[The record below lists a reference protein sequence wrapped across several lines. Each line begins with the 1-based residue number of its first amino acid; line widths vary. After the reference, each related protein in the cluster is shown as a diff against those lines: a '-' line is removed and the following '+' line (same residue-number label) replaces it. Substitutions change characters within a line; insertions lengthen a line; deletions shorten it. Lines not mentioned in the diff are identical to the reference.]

1 MADITTKQ
9 IRNIVLLGHGGS
21 GKTSVAEAALYL
33 SKATARLGRITDG
46 NTVCDYDPEEIKRG
60 FSLTLTLAP
69 IAWNNCKINFIDT
82 PGFLDFQG
90 EVDAGIRVADAAIIN
105 LDGKAGVEVGAELA
119 WDKVCGAGIPKAFFV
134 NKCDDPEADFERVY
148 NQLYEQFGSTVCPI
162 LVPVKNGKDVKFL
175 NLIQKKAYTFD
186 AKGVRTESEF
196 DDAMEEIASRY
207 TENLNEALAA
217 TSEELLEK
225 YFEEGE
231 ISKEDAI
238 EALHVGII
246 DGSIVPV
253 FSGSAVNL
261 WGITY
266 LLDTINESFPS
277 PVAKKAELVE
287 DGDSTK
293 EVAISEDGDCAL
305 FVFKTIADP
314 FVGKMSFFKVMAGSL
329 TADMTLKNVVTG
341 ASEKMAHIYTIC
353 GKKQTEVESLCCGD
367 IGMIAKLAN
376 TNTNDTLTTG
386 ADVVYKKIKFP
397 KPYMTQA
404 IMPAAKGD
412 EDKISTGVARLL
424 EEDPT
429 LVYENNAETKQMTLS
444 AMGDIHF
451 AVVVSKLKSR
461 FGTSVELTAPR
472 IAYRETIK
480 GSSDVEGKHKKQ
492 SGGSGQYGHVKMRFS
507 HGEDEGL
514 TFTQSV
520 VGGTVP
526 KNFYPAVEKGLQEA
540 MLKGVLAGYPVV
552 NLAADLYDG
561 SYHPVDSNEISFKLA
576 ARLAYKEGLPK
587 AKPVLLEPVGTLLAT
602 VPDSLVGDVI
612 GDLNKRRGRVLGMN
626 PAENKTGYTVVEADV
641 PKAEMM
647 DYTIS
652 LRAMSQGRGSYDFT
666 VDRYEEVPGAV
677 AQKVIAEAAA
687 NKDNED

>member
-1 MADITTKQ
+1 MADFNTKS

-21 GKTSVAEAALYL
+21 GKTSIAEAALYL
-33 SKATARLGRITDG
+33 AKATDRMGKVTDG

-60 FSLTLTLAP
+60 YSLTLSMAP
-69 IAWNNCKINFIDT
+69 LSWNDCKLNFIDT

-90 EVDAGIRVADAAIIN
+90 EVCAGVRVADAAIIA

-119 WDKVCGAGIPKAFFV
+119 WDKVEEAGIPKAFFI
-134 NKCDDPEADFERVY
+134 NKCDDPDADFDRVF
-148 NQLYEQFGSTVCPI
+148 NEIHDQFGTAVCPV
-162 LVPVKNGKDVKFL
+162 LVPVKDGKKVTFL
-175 NLIQKKAYTFD
+175 NLIKMKAYTFD
-186 AKGVRTESEF
+186 DKGKRTES
-196 DDAMEEIASRY
+196 DLDAKMQEVAESYKEA
-207 TENLNEALAA
+207 LNEALAA
-217 TSEELLEK
+217 TSEELLDK
-225 YFEEGE
+225 FFEEGE
-231 ISKEDAI
+231 ITQEEAI
-238 EALHVGII
+238 EALHQGII

-253 FSGSAVNL
+253 FSGSAVNF
-261 WGITY
+261 WGINF
-266 LLDTINESFPS
+266 LLDTIADSFPR
-277 PVAKKAELVE
+277 PTARKVE
-287 DGDSTK
+287 QLENGD
-293 EVAISEDGDCAL
+293 EMAISADGECAI

-314 FVGKMSFFKVMAGSL
+314 FVGKMSFFKVMSGEL
-329 TADMTLKNVVTG
+329 TSDMTLKNTVTG
-341 ASEKMAHIYTIC
+341 AAEKMSHIYTIR
-353 GKKQTEVESLCCGD
+353 GKKQTEVTSLACGD

-376 TNTNDTLTTG
+376 TNTNDTLTLES
-386 ADVVYKKIKFP
+386 DIQYKKIVFP

-412 EDKISTGVARLL
+412 EDKISGGVARLL

-451 AVVVSKLKSR
+451 AVVVAKLKSR
-461 FGTSVELTAPR
+461 FGTSVEMTAPK

-480 GSSDVEGKHKKQ
+480 GTSDVEGKHKKQ

-507 HGEDEGL
+507 HGEEEGL

-540 MLKGVLAGYPVV
+540 MVKGVLAGYPVV

-576 ARLAYKEGLPK
+576 ARLAYKAGLPQ
-587 AKPVLLEPVGTLLAT
+587 AKPVLLEPVGTLYAT
-602 VPDSLVGDVI
+602 VPDALVGDVI

-626 PAENKTGYTVVEADV
+626 PAEKKSGYTVVEADV

-647 DYTIS
+647 DYTIA
-652 LRAMSQGRGSYDFT
+652 LRAMSQGRGTYDFV

-677 AQKVIAEAAA
+677 AQKVIAEA
-687 NKDNED
+687 DNSDDE

>member
-1 MADITTKQ
+1 MADFNTKS

-21 GKTSVAEAALYL
+21 GKTSIAEAALYL
-33 SKATARLGRITDG
+33 AKATDRLGKITDG
-46 NTVCDYDPEEIKRG
+46 NTVCDYDAEEIKRG
-60 FSLTLTLAP
+60 YSLTLSMAP
-69 IAWNNCKINFIDT
+69 LPWNDCKINFIDT

-90 EVDAGIRVADAAIIN
+90 EVCAGVRVADAAIIA

-119 WDKVCGAGIPKAFFV
+119 WDKVEDAGIPKAFFI
-134 NKCDDPEADFERVY
+134 NKCDDPDADFDRVF
-148 NQLYEQFGSTVCPI
+148 NQLHDQFGTAVCPV
-162 LVPVKNGKDVKFL
+162 LVPVKDGKKVTFL
-175 NLIQKKAYTFD
+175 NLIKMKAYTFD
-186 AKGVRTESEF
+186 DKGKRTEADL
-196 DDAMEEIASRY
+196 DDKMQEVAESYKEA
-207 TENLNEALAA
+207 LNEALAA
-217 TSEELLEK
+217 TSEELLDK
-225 YFEEGE
+225 FFEEGE
-231 ISKEDAI
+231 ITQEEAV
-238 EALHVGII
+238 EALHQGII

-261 WGITY
+261 WGVNF
-266 LLDTINESFPS
+266 LLDTITDSFPR
-277 PVAKKAELVE
+277 PTARKVEELE
-287 DGDSTK
+287 DGDEK
-293 EVAISEDGDCAL
+293 AVDAAGECAI

-314 FVGKMSFFKVMAGSL
+314 FVGKMSFFKVMSGEL
-329 TADMTLKNVVTG
+329 TSDMTLKNTNTG
-341 ASEKMAHIYTIC
+341 ASEKMAHIYTIR
-353 GKKQTEVESLCCGD
+353 GKKQTEVSALACGD

-376 TNTNDTLTTG
+376 TNTNDTLTLES
-386 ADVVYKKIKFP
+386 DIQYKKIVFP
-397 KPYMTQA
+397 KPYMVQA

-412 EDKISTGVARLL
+412 EDKISGGVARLL

-429 LVYENNAETKQMTLS
+429 LVYENNAETKQMTLA

-451 AVVVSKLKSR
+451 AVVVSKLKTR
-461 FGTSVELTAPR
+461 FGTSVEMTAPK

-480 GSSDVEGKHKKQ
+480 GTSDVEGKHKKQ

-540 MLKGVLAGYPVV
+540 MVKGVLAGYPVV

-576 ARLAYKEGLPK
+576 ARLAYKAGLPQ
-587 AKPVLLEPVGTLLAT
+587 AKPVLLEPVGTLYAT
-602 VPDSLVGDVI
+602 IPDALVGDVI

-626 PAENKTGYTVVEADV
+626 PAEKKSGYTVVEADV

-647 DYTIS
+647 DYTIA
-652 LRAMSQGRGSYDFT
+652 LRAMSQGRGTYDFV

-677 AQKVIAEAAA
+677 AQKVIAEA
-687 NKDNED
+687 DNSDDE

>member
-1 MADITTKQ
+1 MADFNTKS

-21 GKTSVAEAALYL
+21 GKTTIAEAALYL
-33 SKATARLGRITDG
+33 AKATDRMGKITDG
-46 NTVCDYDPEEIKRG
+46 NTVCDYDAEEIKRG
-60 FSLTLTLAP
+60 YSLTLSMAP
-69 IAWNNCKINFIDT
+69 LPWNDCKINFIDT

-90 EVDAGIRVADAAIIN
+90 EVCAGVRVADAAIIA

-119 WDKVCGAGIPKAFFV
+119 WDKVEEAGIPKAFFI
-134 NKCDDPEADFERVY
+134 NKCDDPDADFDRVF
-148 NQLYEQFGSTVCPI
+148 NELHDQFGTAVCPV
-162 LVPVKNGKDVKFL
+162 LVPVKDGKKVTFL
-175 NLIQKKAYTFD
+175 NLIKMKAYTFD
-186 AKGVRTESEF
+186 DKGKRTEA
-196 DDAMEEIASRY
+196 DLDAKMQEVAESYKEA
-207 TENLNEALAA
+207 LNEALAA
-217 TSEELLEK
+217 TSEELLDK
-225 YFEEGE
+225 FFEEGE
-231 ISKEDAI
+231 ITQEEAI
-238 EALHVGII
+238 EALHQGII

-253 FSGSAVNL
+253 FSGSAVNF
-261 WGITY
+261 WGINF
-266 LLDTINESFPS
+266 LLDTITDSFPR
-277 PVAKKAELVE
+277 PTARKVEALENGDEMAVAA
-287 DGDSTK
+287 DG
-293 EVAISEDGDCAL
+293 ECAI

-314 FVGKMSFFKVMAGSL
+314 FVGKMSFFKVMSGEL
-329 TADMTLKNVVTG
+329 TSDMTLKNTATG
-341 ASEKMAHIYTIC
+341 AAEKMAHIYTIR
-353 GKKQTEVESLCCGD
+353 GKKQTEVTSLACGD

-376 TNTNDTLTTG
+376 TNTNDTLTLES
-386 ADVVYKKIKFP
+386 DIQYKKIVFP
-397 KPYMTQA
+397 KPYMVQA

-412 EDKISTGVARLL
+412 EDKISGGIARLL

-429 LVYENNAETKQMTLS
+429 LVYENNAETKQMTLA

-461 FGTSVELTAPR
+461 FGTSVEMTAPK

-480 GSSDVEGKHKKQ
+480 GTADVEGKHKKQ

-540 MLKGVLAGYPVV
+540 MVKGVLAGYPVV

-576 ARLAYKEGLPK
+576 ARLAYKAGLPQ
-587 AKPVLLEPVGTLLAT
+587 AKPVLLEPVGTLYAT
-602 VPDSLVGDVI
+602 VPDALVGDVI

-626 PAENKTGYTVVEADV
+626 PAEKKSGYTVVEADV

-652 LRAMSQGRGSYDFT
+652 LRAMSQGRGTYDFV

-677 AQKVIAEAAA
+677 AQKVIAEA
-687 NKDNED
+687 DNSDDE